1 MVVKFY
7 LSNNNINLGLV
18 QLQLFFMGVFLSIN
32 HIKYID
38 KKILYGIIRVFSQ
51 TCRQALHQIFI

>member
-18 QLQLFFMGVFLSIN
+18 QLQLNFRGVFLSIN
-32 HIKYID
+32 HINYID
-38 KKILYGIIRVFSQ
+38 K
-51 TCRQALHQIFI
+51 